1 MGVQILVDD
10 PNNLE
15 KIRKKEMD
23 VLRDRLNLILSA
35 GANVILTS
43 KGIDDLANKYL
54 VEAKAMGLRRVPK
67 DHLRRIAK
75 ACGAKVVTTFANE
88 ESGESFDV
96 TCLGEAEV
104 RNDAYWLGSV

>member
-1 MGVQILVDD
+1 MVDD

-23 VLRDRLNLILSA
+23 VLKDRLNLIISA

-67 DHLRRIAK
+67 EHLRRIAK
-75 ACGAKVVTTFANE
+75 ASGGKIVTTFANE
-88 ESGESFDV
+88 ESNESFDPS
-96 TCLGEAEV
+96 CLGEAEV
-104 RNDAYWLGSV
+104 IFFFQYSGSL